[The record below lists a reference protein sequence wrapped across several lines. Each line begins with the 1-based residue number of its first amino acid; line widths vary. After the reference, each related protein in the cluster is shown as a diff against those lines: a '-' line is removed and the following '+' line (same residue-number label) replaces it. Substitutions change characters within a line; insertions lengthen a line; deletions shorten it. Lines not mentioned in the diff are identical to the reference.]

1 MKQINQ
7 SFPITAWTW
16 VPPAVALILIAII
29 SLANLNQTVFLTLN
43 HAGQIFGNLWWAN
56 VTILGDGAV
65 TLALILLV
73 IRRSPRSFW
82 GAVFGAVIVSLLI
95 HGMKYAIVHQR
106 PPAVL
111 LMDQFFLIGQK
122 LVADSFPSG
131 HTAAIFTLAG
141 VCIMSLKGRLWLQF
155 SVFMLACLVGLSRI
169 MVGVHWPLDVL
180 AGMIAGWIS
189 AYAGLW
195 ISTRLGLKTKS
206 AMGYVAGSIL
216 MLIAAALLI
225 SSHAGYPEALPF
237 QRLLG
242 IICLFFGGVEI
253 YRMTAR
259 SKNES

>member
-1 MKQINQ
+1 MKQTSQ
-7 SFPITAWTW
+7 YFPVTAWTW
-16 VPPAVALILIAII
+16 VPPVAALFLIAII
-29 SLANLNQTVFLTLN
+29 YLAGLNQPVFLALN
-43 HAGQIFGNLWWAN
+43 HAGQAFGNLWWAN

-65 TLALILLV
+65 TLALIVLA

-111 LMDQFFLIGQK
+111 FADQFFLIGQK
-122 LVADSFPSG
+122 LISDSFPSG

-141 VCIMSLKGRLWLQF
+141 VCIMSLTGRHWMRVL
-155 SVFMLACLVGLSRI
+155 VFMLACLVGLSRI

-180 AGMIAGWIS
+180 AGMIAGWIA

-195 ISTRLGLKTKS
+195 LSARLGLETQC
-206 AMGYVAGSIL
+206 AAGYIAGSIL
-216 MLIAAALLI
+216 MIIAAALLI
-225 SSHAGYPEALPF
+225 SSHAGYPEAIPF

-242 IICLFFGGVEI
+242 IVCLIGGGIEI
-253 YRMTAR
+253 YRMKSGSAN
-259 SKNES
+259 KP